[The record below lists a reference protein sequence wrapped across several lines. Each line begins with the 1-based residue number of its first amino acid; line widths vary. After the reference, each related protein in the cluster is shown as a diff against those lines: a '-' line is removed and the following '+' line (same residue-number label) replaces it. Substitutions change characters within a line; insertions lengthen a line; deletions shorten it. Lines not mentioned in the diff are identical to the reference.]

1 MSFTFI
7 LDVDGTLASS
17 KRDAVSEIDKRAIL
31 EEKEKGNRIIIATGR
46 SIHETKHIL
55 EAIQF
60 NDILISSNG
69 ALSLQNNK
77 ILNYMPMNASQA
89 KIIIQ
94 VCKEQKLN
102 AYVVSCIKTKD
113 MFKELF
119 SQIKEYQ
126 PTEEEEFLDIV
137 LYAKNSQEKEQW
149 IELLQKI
156 VGNELVVKNS
166 GDVIIEVFNKDLN
179 KGMTLQ
185 RLYEMNLLGEGK
197 RIVYVGD
204 SDNDIQAL
212 QFVRK
217 IGGIAIAM
225 GNAFER
231 VKKEATYVTTDVD
244 NNGVA
249 NAIHWVYSSKNK
261 LN

>member
-17 KRDAVSEIDKRAIL
+17 KRNAVSEIDKKVIL

-69 ALSLQNNK
+69 ALSLQDNK

-94 VCKEQKLN
+94 ICKEQNLN
-102 AYVVSCIKTKD
+102 ACVVSCIKTND

-119 SQIKEYQ
+119 SEIKEYQ
-126 PTEEEEFLDIV
+126 PTEGEEFLDIV

-149 IELLQKI
+149 IELLQKN
-156 VGNELVVKNS
+156 VGNELIVKNS

-217 IGGIAIAM
+217 IGGIAVAM

-249 NAIHWVYSSKNK
+249 NAIHWVYSSKKIN
-261 LN
+261 